1 MSRRNFIS
9 PYNPTQTMPSLNRLH
24 TIIDI
29 DKGRIPDNPR
39 LQGGR
44 VPEDTYASNPF
55 FFGGAD
61 IRKYRNVG
69 GTGMFKT
76 HAFHEM
82 GRDLKGKGFW
92 KDFSHSFVDTSQK
105 LGTVPL
111 AASIATGNP
120 EIYGAHVV
128 SQLSGNGVGCRK
140 CKCMKR

>member
-1 MSRRNFIS
+1 MSKRNFIS

-69 GTGMFKT
+69 GS
-76 HAFHEM
+76 
-82 GRDLKGKGFW
+82 GFF
-92 KDFSHSFVDTSQK
+92 KDFSKSFVDTSKK

-111 AASIATGNP
+111 AASIASGNP

-128 SQLSGNGVGCRK
+128 SQLSGKGIGCRK